1 MADITNSKLS
11 EVSDEELLSQSDP
24 DDTIKL
30 VDLSDD
36 DDDDTNEDTN
46 DAVDDVVDD
55 ELDGNMSD
63 NNSIEIDDEEID
75 HNEEIDHDEE
85 GQKVDFTLNTQ
96 DNLGGNLLNDDSS
109 DDDLDIDD
117 EYLKKLKDSMS
128 TNYID
133 IYHPEQ
139 NAHNYEEILSY
150 CTVVKNQKGI
160 IIDPLHRSIPF
171 LTKYEK
177 TRVIGY
183 RAQQLNNGAKA
194 YVDIIGDI
202 IDGYQIAFKELEQ
215 KKIPF
220 ILRRPIPG
228 GGSEY
233 WRLSDLE
240 VIT

>member
-24 DDTIKL
+24 VDTIKL
-30 VDLSDD
+30 ANLSNDD
-36 DDDDTNEDTN
+36 DEDDDDTNDV
-46 DAVDDVVDD
+46 VDDDVDDELDD

-63 NNSIEIDDEEID
+63 KNSIEIDDEEID
-75 HNEEIDHDEE
+75 PEEESQH
-85 GQKVDFTLNTQ
+85 VDFTLNTQ
-96 DNLGGNLLNDDSS
+96 SNLGENLLNDDSS
-109 DDDLDIDD
+109 DDDLNDDLDD
-117 EYLKKLKDSMS
+117 EYLKKLKNSMS

-139 NAHNYEEILSY
+139 NAHSYEEILSY

-160 IIDPLHRSIPF
+160 IIDPLHRTIPF

-194 YVDIIGDI
+194 YVDIIGDV

-240 VIT
+240 VIA